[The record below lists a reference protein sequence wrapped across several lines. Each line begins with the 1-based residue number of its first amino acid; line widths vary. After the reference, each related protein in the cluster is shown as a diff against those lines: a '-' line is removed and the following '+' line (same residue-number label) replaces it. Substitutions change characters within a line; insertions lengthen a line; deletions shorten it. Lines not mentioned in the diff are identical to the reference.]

1 MPGICFFLNLL
12 LLPNRAEKPKIRSMS
27 RQSSIITLL
36 LSSILVSCS
45 TPEMATVADRI
56 QKTRMNNA
64 LYAKSARI
72 RVWKDTSTHD
82 RYGWHI
88 HSEQENKFSLPEN
101 EFKTARYLV
110 ITHGSTPWNEQST
123 STPPL
128 HRPEQKYIVELEW
141 LNAEGRPAGA
151 IDLPTILR
159 ESQSHGIITSDFPF
173 VFSDE
178 AYEQFFALPTVS
190 RALDAI
196 KE

>member
-1 MPGICFFLNLL
+1 MQLASIFHFL
-12 LLPNRAEKPKIRSMS
+12 LLPIREEKPRISSMS
-27 RQSSIITLL
+27 SQTFLMTLL
-36 LSSILVSCS
+36 LSSVLVSCS
-45 TPEMATVADRI
+45 TPDMSSVADRI
-56 QKTRMNNA
+56 QKTRMDNA

-88 HSEQENKFSLPEN
+88 HSEQENKFTLPEN

-110 ITHGSTPWNEQST
+110 ITHGSTPWNELST

-151 IDLPTILR
+151 IDLPSILR
-159 ESQSHGIITSDFPF
+159 ESQSHGIITSEFPF

-190 RALDAI
+190 KALDAI